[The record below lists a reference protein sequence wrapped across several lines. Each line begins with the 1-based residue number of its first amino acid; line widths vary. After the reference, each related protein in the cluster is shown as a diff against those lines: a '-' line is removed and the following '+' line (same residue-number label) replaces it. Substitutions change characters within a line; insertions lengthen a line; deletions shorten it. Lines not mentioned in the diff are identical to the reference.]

1 MRPEKKIQ
9 VFDHRPNL
17 MDSNEFHKEFD
28 YGTIEEI
35 VKLIKVNKSDFQ
47 VANSAIRKLTKKK
60 KLSYSKIMQFVRI
73 LLSGRNEGPPVKD
86 MIELL
91 GVDEA
96 IVRLDIG
103 LEFYL
108 WNVKVW
114 KQKD

>member
-1 MRPEKKIQ
+1 
-9 VFDHRPNL
+9 
-17 MDSNEFHKEFD
+17 MDSNDFHKEFD

-35 VKLIKVNKSDFQ
+35 VKLIKMNKSDFQ

-108 WNVKVW
+108 WNMKVW
-114 KQKD
+114 KKD

>member
-1 MRPEKKIQ
+1 
-9 VFDHRPNL
+9 

-35 VKLIKVNKSDFQ
+35 VNLIKVNKSDFH

-91 GVDEA
+91 GVDES

-108 WNVKVW
+108 
-114 KQKD
+114 